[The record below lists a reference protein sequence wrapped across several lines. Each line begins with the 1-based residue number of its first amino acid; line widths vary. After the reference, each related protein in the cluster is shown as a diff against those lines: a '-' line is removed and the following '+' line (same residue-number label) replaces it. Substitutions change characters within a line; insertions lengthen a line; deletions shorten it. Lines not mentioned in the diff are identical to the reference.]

1 MNEPKTVKKVFQ
13 IFRAGKHTSMQGNT
27 TTYFEADLY
36 RTAQTYRPNS
46 APLCLGH
53 PADNKPV
60 YGRVVSMFAKA
71 GKLFAHADV
80 GVGLLKAV
88 KEGRYKNRSAAF
100 FGIFNPDN
108 PVPGVWTLRHVGFLG
123 SVGPGVRGMD
133 PLEFAEGQ
141 GCFCFASDCDTDV
154 CNNDNIFQFSAPDGY
169 EADPAALSLYQLAQ
183 EYRRACPELSFAEA
197 ACLAEPFAPNS

>member
-27 TTYFEADLY
+27 MEYSEADLY
-36 RTAQTYRPNS
+36 RTAQSYRPNS

-60 YGRVVSMFAKA
+60 YGRVVSMFVKA

-100 FGIFNPDN
+100 YGMIHPDN

-123 SVGPGVRGMD
+123 SVGPAVRGMD
-133 PLEFAEGQ
+133 PLEFADFQ
-141 GCFCFASDCDTDV
+141 GCFCFASDCGTDV
-154 CNNDNIFQFSAPDGY
+154 CSDDDISSFAAPVGY
-169 EADPAALSLYQLAQ
+169 QLDPASLALYKLAQ
-183 EYRRACPELSFAEA
+183 EYRRSCPELSIIESAV
-197 ACLAEPFAPNS
+197 LAESVIDL